1 VEVDLETGFVDVL
14 KVTSAHDCGTVI
26 NPATAK
32 GQVYGG
38 IAMGMGYACTEE
50 VEVNKGKV
58 GTINFDS
65 YIFPTSMDVPEMDP
79 ILFECDDPEGTFGA
93 KSLGEPATEAVGAAI
108 ANAVNSILVRN
119 KGERLRR
126 LPFDLE
132 RVVLGKSLR
141 AGGNA

>member
-1 VEVDLETGFVDVL
+1 
-14 KVTSAHDCGTVI
+14 
-26 NPATAK
+26 
-32 GQVYGG
+32 
-38 IAMGMGYACTEE
+38 MGMGLLVLKE
-50 VEVNKGKV
+50 VEVNKGKLR
-58 GTINFDS
+58 TKNFDS
-65 YIFPTSMDVPEMDP
+65 YIFPTAVDVPEMDA
-79 ILFECDDPEGTFGA
+79 ILFECDDTEGTFGA

-108 ANAVNSILVRN
+108 ANAVNSVLVRT